1 MLTGK
6 DVLQKELLE
15 KDATIKRFEF
25 SPLDS
30 ELEKPICI
38 LEKQYQ
44 KIDKFFEPNKKMSTR
59 LPVFLAQ
66 IKAADN
72 IYILKT

>member
-6 DVLQKELLE
+6 GVLQKELLE

-25 SPLDS
+25 SPLGS
-30 ELEKPICI
+30 ELEKPVCI

-44 KIDKFFEPNKKMSTR
+44 KIDKFFEPNKKMSTK
-59 LPVFLAQ
+59 LLVFLAQ
-66 IKAADN
+66 VKAANN